1 MRRREFITLLGGAA
15 AWPLA
20 AHAQQE
26 TPVVGY
32 LGTTTPEQD
41 PHFLAAFRRG
51 LNELSFV
58 EGRNLA
64 IEFRWA
70 QGQYERLPELAADLV
85 TRKVNIIAAVTGP
98 AAALA
103 AKAATTTIPFVFV
116 TSLDVVK
123 AGIVASFNRP
133 GGNATGIYLFTRDL
147 EPKKLELLTELA
159 PRAATIAALT
169 NPNSPF
175 VEIQV
180 SALQEA
186 ARRLGRKLI
195 VLSAG
200 SESEIDTAF
209 TELAP
214 QRAGGLVVTAD
225 PFFNGQRAQLVALA
239 ARSAIPAIYEWREFT
254 TAGGLASYGTSITD
268 AYRQAGNYTGRILKG
283 AKPTDLPVF
292 QSTKLKLAI
301 NLKTA
306 TALGLTIP
314 LTLQYAADEVI
325 E

>member
-1 MRRREFITLLGGAA
+1 MKRRAFIAGLGAAA

-20 AHAQQE
+20 ARAQQAA
-26 TPVVGY
+26 PVVGY

-41 PHFLAAFRRG
+41 PHFVAAFRLG
-51 LNELSFV
+51 LSELGFV

-85 TRKVNIIAAVTGP
+85 TRKVNVIAAVSGP

-103 AKAATTTIPFVFV
+103 AKATTTTIPFVFV
-116 TSLDVVK
+116 TSLDIVK
-123 AGIVASFNRP
+123 AGLVTNFNRP

-147 EPKKLELLTELA
+147 EPKKLELLAEMA
-159 PRAATIAALT
+159 PNAATIAALT

-186 ARRLGRKLI
+186 ARLLGRKLV

-200 SESEIDTAF
+200 SESEIDAAF
-209 TELAP
+209 TELIS
-214 QRAGGLVVTAD
+214 QRAAGLVVTSD

-239 ARSAIPAIYEWREFT
+239 GRSTIPAIYEWREFA

-283 AKPTDLPVF
+283 EQPADLPVI
-292 QSTKLKLAI
+292 QPTKFEFVI

-306 TALGLTIP
+306 KALGLDISP
-314 LTLQYAADEVI
+314 ALLSVADDLI